1 MTKEKRS
8 TKSDYKANG
17 SSKVFPTGFIF
28 IEPEHVQ
35 VYVNNILNII
45 NVDYTITGGKG
56 ADGSV
61 VFKKAPKADAVVKI
75 NRFIPLDDT
84 SNFDDFVG
92 ASPAVIKKQ
101 FDIMAMQ
108 LQQLNEATD
117 VNALSDNVTIIRNS
131 QKEVEDAKQ
140 KAKASVD
147 EAKALVDSTKSKLI
161 GPFSLVSG
169 STGSIA
175 HGLGKEPNEIYVF
188 LRCLS
193 DNLGYVAG
201 DHVTLGVSGGNRFVI
216 WCDSVRVHAL
226 IAVSQFPT
234 SMLSRA
240 VGPVYG
246 ALDYIDPTKW
256 QLYIRVRA

>member
-1 MTKEKRS
+1 MSKERRS

-28 IEPEHVQ
+28 IAPEHVQ
-35 VYVNNILNII
+35 VYVNDVLNVI
-45 NVDYTITGGKG
+45 NVDYTVTGGKG

-61 VFKKAPKADAVVKI
+61 VFKKAPKSESVVRI
-75 NRFIPLDDT
+75 NRFIPLDEV
-84 SNFDDFVG
+84 SNFDDFAG

-117 VNALSDNVTIIRNS
+117 VNALSDNVTLIRDS

-147 EAKALVDSTKSKLI
+147 EAKALVDSVKSKLI

-175 HGLGKEPNEIYVF
+175 HGLGKEPSEVYVF

-193 DNLGYVAG
+193 NNLGYVTG

-216 WCDSVRVHAL
+216 WCDAVRVNAL

-234 SMLSRA
+234 SILSRA
-240 VGPVYG
+240 VGNVYG

-256 QLYIRVRA
+256 QLFVSVRE